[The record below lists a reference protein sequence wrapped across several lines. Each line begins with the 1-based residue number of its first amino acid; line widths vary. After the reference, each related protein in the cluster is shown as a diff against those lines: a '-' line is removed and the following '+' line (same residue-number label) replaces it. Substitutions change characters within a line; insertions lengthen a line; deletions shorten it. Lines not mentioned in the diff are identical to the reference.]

1 MPFKPKP
8 QYRGNRKSFKVHV
21 KKDDLVQVIS
31 GSSKGTVGKVLQV
44 FPKDSTIIVEGVNV
58 KTKHVKPQADGESGQ
73 IVTREFPIHSSKV
86 LLYSE
91 KEKTASRSAI
101 TFTEDGKKVRM
112 LKKTGEIIDSV
123 KNDKK
128 SDKK

>member
-1 MPFKPKP
+1 MSFKSKP
-8 QYRGNRKSFKVHV
+8 AYRGNRQSFKMHV

-31 GSSKGTVGKVLQV
+31 GSSKGTVAKVLQV

-73 IVTREFPIHSSKV
+73 TITREFPIHSSKV
-86 LLYSE
+86 LPYSE
-91 KEKTASRSAI
+91 KEKVASRVCF

-123 KNDKK
+123 KTK
-128 SDKK
+128 

>member
-8 QYRGNRKSFKVHV
+8 KYRGNRNTFKVHV
-21 KKDDLVQVIS
+21 QKDDVVQVMS
-31 GSSKGTVGKVLQV
+31 GSSKGTVAKVLQV
-44 FPKDSTIIVEGVNV
+44 FPKTSTIIVEGVNM

-91 KEKTASRSAI
+91 KEKTASRSCY

-123 KNDKK
+123 QTEKK
-128 SDKK
+128 

>member
-8 QYRGNRKSFKVHV
+8 EYRGNRKSFKLHV

-44 FPKDSTIIVEGVNV
+44 FPKDSTILVEGVNV

-112 LKKTGEIIDSV
+112 LKKTGEIVDSV
-123 KNDKK
+123 KTDKK
-128 SDKK
+128 

>member
-8 QYRGNRKSFKVHV
+8 KYRGNRKSFKIHV
-21 KKDDLVQVIS
+21 RKDDVVQVIS

-73 IVTREFPIHSSKV
+73 IITREFPIHSSKV

-91 KEKTASRSAI
+91 KEKVASRFAF
-101 TFTEDGKKVRM
+101 TFTEEGKKVRL

-123 KNDKK
+123 KTDKK
-128 SDKK
+128 

>member
-1 MPFKPKP
+1 MPFKPNP

-21 KKDDLVQVIS
+21 KRDDIVQVIS

-58 KTKHVKPQADGESGQ
+58 KTKHIKPQADGESGQ
-73 IVTREFPIHSSKV
+73 IITREFPIHSSKV

-91 KEKTASRSAI
+91 KEKVASRTAI

-123 KNDKK
+123 KTDKK
-128 SDKK
+128 

>member
-44 FPKDSTIIVEGVNV
+44 FPKDSTIIVEGVNI

-73 IVTREFPIHSSKV
+73 IITREFPIHSSKV

-91 KEKTASRSAI
+91 KEKTASRAAI

-128 SDKK
+128 

>member
-8 QYRGNRKSFKVHV
+8 KYRGNRKSFKIHV
-21 KKDDLVQVIS
+21 QKDDVVQVMS
-31 GSSKGTVGKVLQV
+31 GSSKGTVAKVLQV
-44 FPKDSTIIVEGVNV
+44 FPKTSTIIVEGVNM

-91 KEKTASRSAI
+91 KEKIASRSCY

-123 KNDKK
+123 QTEKK
-128 SDKK
+128 

>member
-8 QYRGNRKSFKVHV
+8 EYRGNRRSFKLHV

-101 TFTEDGKKVRM
+101 TFTEDGTKVRM
-112 LKKTGEIIDSV
+112 LKKTGEIVDSA
-123 KNDKK
+123 KTDKK
-128 SDKK
+128 

>member
-1 MPFKPKP
+1 MSFKSKP
-8 QYRGNRKSFKVHV
+8 AYRGNRKSFKMHI
-21 KKDDLVQVIS
+21 KRDDLVQVIS

-44 FPKDSTIIVEGVNV
+44 FPKDSTVIVEGVNV

-91 KEKTASRSAI
+91 KEKTASRACF

-123 KNDKK
+123 QSEKK
-128 SDKK
+128 

>member
-8 QYRGNRKSFKVHV
+8 KYRGSRKSFKIHV
-21 KKDDLVQVIS
+21 QKDDVVQVMS
-31 GSSKGTVGKVLQV
+31 GSSKGTVAKVLQV
-44 FPKDSTIIVEGVNV
+44 FPKDSTILVEGVNV

-73 IVTREFPIHSSKV
+73 TITREFPIHSSKV

-91 KEKTASRSAI
+91 KEKTASRSCY

-112 LKKTGEIIDSV
+112 LKKTGEIVDAV
-123 KNDKK
+123 KTDKK
-128 SDKK
+128 

>member
-8 QYRGNRKSFKVHV
+8 EYRGNRKSFKIHV

-58 KTKHVKPQADGESGQ
+58 KTKHIKPQADGESGQ

-112 LKKTGEIIDSV
+112 LKKTGEIVDSV
-123 KNDKK
+123 K

>member
-8 QYRGNRKSFKVHV
+8 EYRGNRKSFKIHV
-21 KKDDLVQVIS
+21 RKDDLVQVIS

-58 KTKHVKPQADGESGQ
+58 KTKHIKPQADGESGQ
-73 IVTREFPIHSSKV
+73 IITREFPIHSSKV

-91 KEKTASRSAI
+91 KEKTASRSAF

-123 KNDKK
+123 KTDKK
-128 SDKK
+128 

>member
-8 QYRGNRKSFKVHV
+8 KYRGNRTSFKIHV
-21 KKDDLVQVIS
+21 QKDDVVQVMS
-31 GSSKGTVGKVLQV
+31 GSSKGTVAKVLQV
-44 FPKDSTIIVEGVNV
+44 FPKDSTILVEGVNM

-73 IVTREFPIHSSKV
+73 TVRREFPIHSSKV

-91 KEKTASRSAI
+91 KEKTASRSCY

-123 KNDKK
+123 QTDKK
-128 SDKK
+128 

>member
-73 IVTREFPIHSSKV
+73 IITREFPIHSSKV

-91 KEKTASRSAI
+91 KEKTASRTAI

-123 KNDKK
+123 KTDKK
-128 SDKK
+128 

>member
-1 MPFKPKP
+1 MSFKSKP
-8 QYRGNRKSFKVHV
+8 AYRGNRQSFKMHV

-31 GSSKGTVGKVLQV
+31 GSSKGTVAKVLQV

-73 IVTREFPIHSSKV
+73 TITREFPIHSSKV

-91 KEKTASRSAI
+91 KEKVASRVCF
-101 TFTEDGKKVRM
+101 TFTDDGKKVRM

-123 KNDKK
+123 KTESK
-128 SDKK
+128 

>member
-8 QYRGNRKSFKVHV
+8 KYRGNRKSFKIHV
-21 KKDDLVQVIS
+21 RKDDVVQVIS

-44 FPKDSTIIVEGVNV
+44 FPKDSTILVEGVNV
-58 KTKHVKPQADGESGQ
+58 KTKHIKPQADGESGQ
-73 IVTREFPIHSSKV
+73 TITREFPIHSSKV

-91 KEKTASRSAI
+91 KEKVASRTAF
-101 TFTEDGKKVRM
+101 TFTEDGQKVRL

-123 KNDKK
+123 KTDKK
-128 SDKK
+128 

>member
-8 QYRGNRKSFKVHV
+8 KYRGNRKSFKIHV
-21 KKDDLVQVIS
+21 RKDDVVQVIS

-44 FPKDSTIIVEGVNV
+44 FPKDSTILVEGVNV
-58 KTKHVKPQADGESGQ
+58 KTKHIKPQADGESGQ
-73 IVTREFPIHSSKV
+73 TITREFPIHSSKV

-91 KEKTASRSAI
+91 KEKVASRTAF
-101 TFTEDGKKVRM
+101 TFTEEGKKVRL

-123 KNDKK
+123 KTDKK
-128 SDKK
+128 

>member
-8 QYRGNRKSFKVHV
+8 EYRGNRKSFKIHV

-44 FPKDSTIIVEGVNV
+44 FPKDSTVIVEGVNV

-123 KNDKK
+123 KKDKK
-128 SDKK
+128 

>member
-31 GSSKGTVGKVLQV
+31 GSWKGTVGKVLQV
-44 FPKDSTIIVEGVNV
+44 FPKDSTIIVEGVNI
-58 KTKHVKPQADGESGQ
+58 KTKHIKPQADGESGQ
-73 IVTREFPIHSSKV
+73 IITREFPIHSSKV

-91 KEKTASRSAI
+91 KGKTASRAVI

-123 KNDKK
+123 KTDKK
-128 SDKK
+128 